1 LATDGPVEA
10 AKSRELR
17 NCTQVLRGRADLR
30 LVKRVFAVGGL
41 TVAVCAVLVAVLVG
55 GLLSRA
61 EQKDDRDSAFIAC
74 PTSAPDA
81 CASRLANM
89 WGGDVHRIPSI
100 ALPAGFRYA
109 RGFITKNERPPAGY
123 FVFDTTIGADPGPS
137 EITLRVSPASSVPFD
152 AAHRGGTLR
161 HLASGRAYLDGSKSP
176 RSGPFIERVGTFEFV
191 VSYIVDRPAGAP
203 RAAQLRLLDAVTA
216 SSGSN

>member
-1 LATDGPVEA
+1 LSD
-10 AKSRELR
+10 
-17 NCTQVLRGRADLR
+17 CTQDLRGRADLR

-41 TVAVCAVLVAVLVG
+41 TVAACGVLVVVIVG
-55 GLLSRA
+55 VLLSQAKQR
-61 EQKDDRDSAFIAC
+61 DDRASAFIAC
-74 PTSAPDA
+74 PTSVPDA
-81 CASRLANM
+81 CASRLASK
-89 WGGDVHRIPSI
+89 WGGDVRRIPSI

-123 FVFDTTIGADPGPS
+123 FVFETTIGSDPRPS
-137 EITLRVSPASSVPFD
+137 EITLRVSPESSVLFD
-152 AAHRGGTLR
+152 ASHRGGTLR
-161 HLASGRAYLDGSKSP
+161 HLPSGRAYLDGSKSP
-176 RSGPFIERVGTFEFV
+176 RSGPFIERVGNFEFV